1 MSTMHSGVGVRRAM
15 QRLRHKTSEQRQV
28 VNEMRQHAEE
38 LTASGRASAKA
49 KHVIPPPLC
58 FAEVAGEEDLQRS
71 FFPDGML
78 SGVGIGV
85 SDTLDVREFRTR
97 YGVDSQL
104 LHQLPQHEFPFV
116 SWLRRHGAQFVG
128 KLVCRTPVTIG
139 EASLLAEDCPAAV
152 AVARGACNYAIS
164 SALMGPAAM
173 TSPLHYN
180 VAAFKP
186 TSQSFATFTD
196 NYRIGAPSMS
206 VGITAARLDDI
217 FYLWEVFTS
226 AIQPTSFLAEE
237 WKDTNTGSS
246 GKGGS
251 EHEYNKSN
259 SKTSHT
265 SGRGTP
271 STSSNNNHNNTS
283 SNTTT
288 TTTTS
293 ISIGSGNSNSSNISG
308 NNRSNTNSS
317 GVKGSHYGD
326 SSGMNG
332 HGSSTGSSEE
342 LYTRHIELSVGYP
355 ADWIDALCQE
365 RLVSADEFR
374 RRILRLASTRN
385 AMRKNEVLEVIPLTI
400 DVDLEVVVQAIQTIA
415 LYELSQS
422 FDRVFSPT
430 SSGIRVGGS
439 VLSPCSGST
448 LGTGGMSPS
457 GVLDELPDELVSA
470 IFNGRSLTNLD
481 YHRALRARD
490 SVLRATEEQF
500 RDIDLIISPILSE
513 PYVNSSMRSIAPLLP
528 FALGGNPMVSV
539 QLEPDFPVAL
549 IGELGRD
556 TGLFEDCTT
565 FLQFVRGTSPRWWR
579 RKFMR

>member
-15 QRLRHKTSEQRQV
+15 QRLRYKTSEQRQV

-58 FAEVAGEEDLQRS
+58 FAEVAGEADLQRS

-139 EASLLAEDCPAAV
+139 EASLLAADCPAAV
-152 AVARGACNYAIS
+152 AVSRGACNYAIS

-173 TSPLHYN
+173 TSPLHYD

-196 NYRIGAPSMS
+196 NCGIGAPSMS

-226 AIQPTSFLAEE
+226 AIQPTSFLSEE
-237 WKDTNTGSS
+237 WKETNTGSS
-246 GKGGS
+246 GKGGT
-251 EHEYNKSN
+251 EHEYQKNH

-265 SGRGTP
+265 NSTSSTSINNSHNNSSG
-271 STSSNNNHNNTS
+271 SSSSSSSSSNNNS
-283 SNTTT
+283 GGGG
-288 TTTTS
+288 
-293 ISIGSGNSNSSNISG
+293 GSGSNSSSNNNNIT
-308 NNRSNTNSS
+308 NTNSGS
-317 GVKGSHYGD
+317 GVKGLHYGD

-332 HGSSTGSSEE
+332 HGSSSGSSEE
-342 LYTRHIELSVGYP
+342 MYIRHIELSVGYP

-365 RLVSADEFR
+365 RMVSADEFR

-430 SSGIRVGGS
+430 TSSMRGVGGTTS
-439 VLSPCSGST
+439 Q
-448 LGTGGMSPS
+448 S

-470 IFNGRSLTNLD
+470 IFNGRTLTSLD

-490 SVLRATEEQF
+490 TVLRATEEQF
-500 RDIDLIISPILSE
+500 RDIDLIVAPILSE